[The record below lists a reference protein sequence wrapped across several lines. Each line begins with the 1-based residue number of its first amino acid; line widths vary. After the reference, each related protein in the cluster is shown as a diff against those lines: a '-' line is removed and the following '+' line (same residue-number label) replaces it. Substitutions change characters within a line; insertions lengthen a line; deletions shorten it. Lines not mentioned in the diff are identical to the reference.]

1 MRLIT
6 TFVLIVLLVL
16 LVLLRLYF
24 SLALHSAAG
33 ATEGRRPAYA
43 ALSSIA
49 RSAKEEAPFHL
60 SSLIIHHSP
69 RAARYGMTPRLFS
82 SAAAQWTP
90 KAAVM

>member
-24 SLALHSAAG
+24 S
-33 ATEGRRPAYA
+33 RRFAYA

-69 RAARYGMTPRLFS
+69 APPATVASIGVPITPPQARNYRPDCLR
-82 SAAAQWTP
+82 
-90 KAAVM
+90 